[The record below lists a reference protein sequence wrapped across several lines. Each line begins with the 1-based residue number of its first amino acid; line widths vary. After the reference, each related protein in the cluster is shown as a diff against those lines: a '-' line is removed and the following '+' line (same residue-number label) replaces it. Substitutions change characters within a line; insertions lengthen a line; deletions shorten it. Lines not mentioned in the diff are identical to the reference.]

1 MLIPRDSA
9 GLMQI
14 RCKKLFARKALALRH
29 DADSISQ
36 IWRSRAAAH
45 LMSEENNIDLFN
57 EHVSKIF
64 ALLYESFPVPVH
76 ISQDSFSYASST
88 KDSEGLGAVEEQYEP
103 IMHAVLWLCEE
114 RYIRFKDQTMDGAFF
129 FVTLSQKGLTAL
141 RAIPESL
148 QGKEPL
154 GKQIT
159 AAVKG
164 GAVGGA
170 RKLAEQA
177 LLLGAKYAMNGM
189 AGT

>member
-1 MLIPRDSA
+1 
-9 GLMQI
+9 
-14 RCKKLFARKALALRH
+14 
-29 DADSISQ
+29 
-36 IWRSRAAAH
+36 
-45 LMSEENNIDLFN
+45 MSEENNIDLFN

-64 ALLYESFPVPVH
+64 ALLYESFPVPAH
-76 ISQDSFSYASST
+76 IGQDSFAYASASE
-88 KDSEGLGAVEEQYEP
+88 DSEELGTMEEQYEP
-103 IMHAVLWLCEE
+103 IMHTVLWLCDEG
-114 RYIRFKDQTMDGAFF
+114 YIRFKDQTMDGTFF

-164 GAVGGA
+164 GAVSGA

-189 AGT
+189 TGG